1 MAAGSEAT
9 IGSGA
14 TTREPTGPPK
24 APRRIRQGDTGR
36 PHRGRLPSDDPRL
49 YRSRASV
56 SPNRLAAD
64 SGTTG
69 FDRRNNTYRV
79 VSCNALPLP
88 GRPVD
93 VTHSDLRGSSMGGGN

>member
-24 APRRIRQGDTGR
+24 APRRMREGDTGQ
-36 PHRGRLPSDDPRL
+36 PHGGRVPSADPRL
-49 YRSRASV
+49 YPRRASV
-56 SPNRLAAD
+56 APKRLAAD

-79 VSCNALPLP
+79 ASCTALPL
-88 GRPVD
+88 RWRLVD
-93 VTHSDLRGSSMGGGN
+93 VTHSDV